1 MMEDHGNKRKSL
13 RDLNQGDRCADCI
26 GDIFGSLLIDHVW
39 AQEKERSVMLI

>member
-26 GDIFGSLLIDHVW
+26 GDIFGSLLISCMG
-39 AQEKERSVMLI
+39 ARERESSVMLI